1 MSTTSRPEIEKRL
14 VKKLVLRPAINK
26 SVLCR
31 KKKRLGD
38 VPIECKQ
45 RCFNDTSAPFQTT
58 DNAILT
64 KTIITY
70 PDGKNRWFQVAWYKQ
85 YSWVVL
91 CEMKAK
97 AFCFYCRFATSH
109 AMMVFSSKA
118 EDAFVTEGFCNWKH
132 AKDKFNN
139 HEKSQAHSEACLKF
153 STFTQPN
160 IIERMNVQLLEDQ
173 EWHRKS
179 FLILLTSL
187 QYLLRHDIHFHF

>member
-14 VKKLVLRPAINK
+14 VKKLILRPAIDK
-26 SVLCR
+26 
-31 KKKRLGD
+31 
-38 VPIECKQ
+38 
-45 RCFNDTSAPFQTT
+45 
-58 DNAILT
+58 NAILT

-85 YSWVVL
+85 YSWVEL

-139 HEKSQAHSEACLKF
+139 HEKIQAHSEACLKF
-153 STFTQPN
+153 STFIQLN
-160 IIERMNVQLLEDQ
+160 IIAKFTAE
-173 EWHRKS
+173 
-179 FLILLTSL
+179 
-187 QYLLRHDIHFHF
+187 YLGNSGYGACVMHTLKR